1 MKNMKNHFSSLAI
14 TLAAILLFTVTCIF
28 QCPKT
33 EAGTY
38 MNCHKANVAV
48 AVISGVLI
56 VLGIFLCVLKNK
68 LARRILFGISACVSV
83 VCAIVPGIVISLC
96 MMPGMTCR
104 SIMRP
109 LDLIFSFLIFLFSG
123 VGFLLEE
130 KLSERWNGRKDR
142 TKETVKP

>member
-1 MKNMKNHFSSLAI
+1 MKKHFISLAI
-14 TLAAILLFTVTCIF
+14 TFAAILLFTVTCVF

-33 EAGTY
+33 ETGTY

-56 VLGIFLCVLKNK
+56 VLGILLCVLKSK
-68 LARRILFGISACVSV
+68 LTRRILFGISACVSV
-83 VCAIVPGIVISLC
+83 VCAIVPGTVISLC
-96 MMPGMTCR
+96 MMPEMTCR
-104 SIMRP
+104 SILRP
-109 LDLIFSFLIFLFSG
+109 LDLIFSFLIFLFAG

-130 KLSERWNGRKDR
+130 KLSERWDGRKNR